1 MKARRLIPITIS
13 LIVSS
18 VVGLLVFLRLRK
30 RRRPE
35 QEERGGQGEE

>member
-1 MKARRLIPITIS
+1 MKARRLIPAIIT
-13 LIVSS
+13 L

-35 QEERGGQGEE
+35 QEEEKGGQGE

>member
-35 QEERGGQGEE
+35 QEEEKDGQGE

>member
-1 MKARRLIPITIS
+1 MKVRRLVPVIIT
-13 LIVSS
+13 L

-35 QEERGGQGEE
+35 QEEEKDGQGE